1 MIIDHT
7 ISVFSEVLQF
17 DVDAEHTMAATAES
31 SEARPEP
38 VATLATQ
45 MDTSTL
51 KSAMNEEDK
60 SPSPLVINADFKDSP
75 RNRSV
80 SLDNQKNSEEIVRD
94 ELNNS
99 NSESTTKVLSKAM
112 NALVRQDMDT
122 VTPPRKAKIKTPVK
136 KKTNLFRPYDLEDK
150 RKVVPSES
158 PMLLRANYGGRSHTT
173 SWQIEKRSKAETVM
187 PYLQSNDKEVSENK
201 YHIQYENEN
210 PFSISGTSSTQDK
223 DMVTGVVNSNL
234 SGMHTGR
241 ETSQSKSNDAC
252 PIPSHSYLPLLA
264 STPKRAPSLPVV
276 EQTFRSDGRISEL
289 SAKQS
294 NLEKTV
300 DNACESDTVM
310 SKIVEESNTDQGH
323 LPKVS
328 ASKQLDSMCQKISA
342 VMGRLAEGF
351 RNQKHYE
358 VLGQTVADQTLRSA
372 TSVQNETTTTATS
385 QAPATTVSELPRPG
399 SSSQAPATTV
409 SELPRPGSS
418 SQAPATTVS
427 ELPRPGSSSQAP
439 ATTVSELPRPGSS
452 SQAPATTVSE
462 LPRPGSCPPRMV
474 NPTSVDNSRAQN
486 MPKSGSLL
494 MSTDSMKQS
503 WAKHHSTTA
512 GILSTSDSGKTV
524 LPSFATFTNKQF
536 QPEFQPQPLRKS
548 RDESSRTSQAATDC
562 PWRKESYS
570 QHVPI
575 PRSMRYPHH
584 NLSSQEETANERVK
598 SELKDSVSMI
608 MAEPSALKRPFPF
621 LDADTYVTNN
631 KVAKRHSRDSNVEN
645 LHAQQ
650 MDKDVQA
657 MRIPLRPPLP
667 SPRTGLIAD
676 SYRSSHRNLAG
687 NFLPYSVPSSH
698 MNKTFTAP
706 FQSSQVYTSSHNMHK
721 MHAIYS
727 GDKKNFENE
736 TTVDDVRKKLD
747 LNLESGKTNNFQT
760 DRNRSYQNVRDSSL
774 NINDSLRFGEQ
785 KTHQFAINV
794 HEKNLRNLQ
803 ERVITNSEETK
814 GVDRPKYIISNTQNS
829 AFGEIH
835 PRYDTENMASYGFI
849 SKVDKHNNFP
859 SPNLSRRP
867 LGVSVLQNQVLGQS
881 QRHSDPRMESQVPD
895 SRPKPFSVRRP
906 QESAFLAE
914 SKRPTHHYLPS
925 ETLMRSATPT
935 FAPGPFTTPVRPLRQ
950 PSFTPVPTMRPPT
963 PTFGPQYRPMA
974 GQVEPLSPV
983 PVAEKIPMAALLMM
997 MKVNTVFMYNM
1008 YCIHRNYKV
1017 FKLSESAL
1025 STGIKFSE

>member
-7 ISVFSEVLQF
+7 ISVFSEVLQS

-31 SEARPEP
+31 SEAMPEP

-122 VTPPRKAKIKTPVK
+122 VTPPRKTKIKTPVK
-136 KKTNLFRPYDLEDK
+136 KMTNLFRPYDLEDK
-150 RKVVPSES
+150 KKVVPSES

-187 PYLQSNDKEVSENK
+187 PYLQSNGKEVSENK

-210 PFSISGTSSTQDK
+210 PFSISGTSNTQDK
-223 DMVTGVVNSNL
+223 DMVTRIVNSNL

-289 SAKQS
+289 SVKQS

-310 SKIVEESNTDQGH
+310 SKVVEESNTDQGH

-328 ASKQLDSMCQKISA
+328 ASKQLDNMCQKISA

-351 RNQKHYE
+351 RNQKHDE

-372 TSVQNETTTTATS
+372 TTATS

-399 SSSQAPATTV
+399 S
-409 SELPRPGSS
+409 
-418 SQAPATTVS
+418 
-427 ELPRPGSSSQAP
+427 
-439 ATTVSELPRPGSS
+439 
-452 SQAPATTVSE
+452 
-462 LPRPGSCPPRMV
+462 CPPTMV

-486 MPKSGSLL
+486 MSKSGSLL

-536 QPEFQPQPLRKS
+536 QPEFQPQPLKKS
-548 RDESSRTSQAATDC
+548 RDESSRTSQASTEC
-562 PWRKESYS
+562 PWRKGSYS

-584 NLSSQEETANERVK
+584 NLSSQKETANERVK
-598 SELKDSVSMI
+598 SELKDSVPMI
-608 MAEPSALKRPFPF
+608 MPEPSALKRPFPF

-706 FQSSQVYTSSHNMHK
+706 FQSSQVYTSSQNMHK

-760 DRNRSYQNVRDSSL
+760 DRNRSYQSVRDSSP

-785 KTHQFAINV
+785 NPHQFAINV
-794 HEKNLRNLQ
+794 REKNLRNLQ

-814 GVDRPKYIISNTQNS
+814 GVERPKYIISNTQNS

-835 PRYDTENMASYGFI
+835 PRYDTENMASYGFM
-849 SKVDKHNNFP
+849 SKVDRHNNFP

-881 QRHSDPRMESQVPD
+881 QRHNDPRMESAVPD

-906 QESAFLAE
+906 QESAFLTE
-914 SKRPTHHYLPS
+914 PKHPTHHYLPS

-935 FAPGPFTTPVRPLRQ
+935 FAPGPFTTPVRPIRQ
-950 PSFTPVPTMRPPT
+950 PSYTPVPTMRPPT
-963 PTFGPQYRPMA
+963 PTFGPRYRPMA

-997 MKVNTVFMYNM
+997 MKVNLVFMYNM
-1008 YCIHRNYKV
+1008 YCIHQNYKV